1 MELSVFLYFF
11 TIICYNLNCR
21 VPAWS
26 AGKSGILVSAALL
39 IFFNQHLSTTKPG
52 GGNRAVNPE
61 KEKNIQFS
69 ILSIA

>member
-11 TIICYNLNCR
+11 IIICYNLNCR

-39 IFFNQHLSTTKPG
+39 IFFNFTKSKTALMDG
-52 GGNRAVNPE
+52 FSVYKGENPVII
-61 KEKNIQFS
+61 K
-69 ILSIA
+69 